1 MQYPE
6 VVTFGEVLWDL
17 LPSGKV
23 LGGAPGN
30 VAYRLTERGINA
42 AVVSRIGADEI
53 GKDLLA
59 AFTEKGISCDYIQIE
74 PEYPTGTVNV
84 TLNSEGNPHF
94 ELLTNVAYDRIEFNE
109 RVKEAARQAKVV
121 CFGTLVQRSRQ
132 TADSL
137 FRLLVEAESAIK
149 VLDINLRE
157 GCYSKESVHA
167 SLEFANIVKVN
178 ESEVSKVGQ
187 LLGLDSSS
195 VDRFAVALFDGY
207 PDIET
212 VLVTLGEAGVE
223 AFVRGGTKVKKPTK
237 KVVVKDTI
245 GSGDAFTAGFIYGK
259 IKDAPIEKCCEY
271 GNILGALAATK
282 SGGMGSITDQEVLG
296 AGW

>member
-42 AVVSRIGADEI
+42 AVISRIGADQI

-59 AFTEKGISCDYIQIE
+59 AFSEKRISCDYIQIE
-74 PEYPTGTVNV
+74 PEFPTGTVNV
-84 TLNSEGNPHF
+84 TLNAEGNPHF
-94 ELLTNVAYDRIEFNE
+94 ELLTNVAYDRIEFNDA
-109 RVKEAARQAKVV
+109 VKEVARQAKVV
-121 CFGTLVQRSRQ
+121 CFGTLVQRSRH

-137 FRLLVEAESAIK
+137 FRMLAEAEAAIK

-157 GCYSKESVHA
+157 GCYSRESVHA
-167 SLEFANIVKVN
+167 SLEHANIVKVN
-178 ESEVSKVGQ
+178 ESEVSKVGH
-187 LLGLDSSS
+187 LLG
-195 VDRFAVALFDGY
+195 VDCDTTEQFAASLFSGY
-207 PDIET
+207 KNIDT

-223 AFVRGGTKVKKPTK
+223 AFMRGGGRVRMPTRKVI
-237 KVVVKDTI
+237 VKDTI

-282 SGGMGSITDQEVLG
+282 SGGMGTITDQEVIL